1 MSIIFIRVI
10 VCCSEVS
17 FVCHVTCCIV
27 MFCCFPLLT
36 VGDILLP
43 EFLIV
48 SICSSTGVVLSWVL
62 TVESTLFSMVL
73 TIQATMLVAFSR
85 VLTVLATQFF
95 MVLTVQATML
105 LVFSQVLTVWATLLS
120 MVLLFKPPLFFSS
133 FMGVNCLSHPIFY
146 GANFSSHH
154 VLSFFT
160 GVNCLSHPVFSM
172 VRTVQATMFLAFSR
186 VLTVWATQY
195 FLWCELFKPPCS

>member
-1 MSIIFIRVI
+1 MILKSYLRGMSIIFIRVI

-27 MFCCFPLLT
+27 MCCCFPLLT

-120 MVLLFKPPLFFSS
+120 MVLLFKPPLF
-133 FMGVNCLSHPIFY
+133 L
-146 GANFSSHH
+146 
-154 VLSFFT
+154 VLSW
-160 GVNCLSHPVFSM
+160 
-172 VRTVQATMFLAFSR
+172 
-186 VLTVWATQY
+186 VLTVTFEPPY
-195 FLWCELFKPPCS
+195 FLWC